1 MIRLQNIIFLC
12 CSIIL
17 LNSCSSV
24 ITEKLQNRSLITFP
38 DNFEVKQ
45 KLVFEDNQAY
55 LYIQAPVQYY
65 KLELRAYENESN
77 KTILIWT
84 SPIEFSDSASHQIH
98 KVKIDLSLN
107 SFALDIRLLN
117 SSNEALY
124 YDLIYANK
132 EESEFTI
139 YLQDSK
145 NQIIFDNYVSS
156 NQTFSIRHQSKE
168 TEKLFIRYFP
178 VSFSPAPP
186 PYSKNSGYFDAL
198 NAKYEELFETKVNK
212 DLKISEKGLYFIQL
226 DTNSNNGIYLNL
238 FDADFPKMT
247 NVQDLILATRYI
259 TKNDEYEKMVNSKEL
274 KKSLDEFWLS
284 RNKKENDAKR
294 MISIYYNR
302 IKEANKYF
310 SVAKEGW
317 KSDMGIIYTIFG
329 KPNIVRKY
337 SDKTI
342 WYYTQNEDRNPVEIV
357 FDKENGQ
364 FVLDRSPSLQES
376 WNAEIAKWRLGR
388 VK

>member
-1 MIRLQNIIFLC
+1 MIRLQNIIFLF

-17 LNSCSSV
+17 FSSCSSV

-45 KLVFEDNQAY
+45 KLVFEENQAY

-77 KTILIWT
+77 KTNLIWT
-84 SPIEFSDSASHQIH
+84 SPIEFSDSASHLIH

-156 NQTFSIRHQSKE
+156 NQTFRIRHQSKE

-226 DTNSNNGIYLNL
+226 DTNSNKGIYLNL

-310 SVAKEGW
+310 SLAKEGW

-337 SDKTI
+337 SDKII

-357 FDKENGQ
+357 FDKEYGQ